1 MSEVEVFHTTDPTS
15 NEVADAITKLDYT
28 EPTQYRI
35 EFESETIHRP
45 TAKYI
50 VHRIGHGIGGKP
62 MLEFVVKRK
71 NGARFTIDSNPTGDP
86 MIINQFEQ
94 SPDKKERLLELRI
107 LGTEANMLDLAK
119 QWLR

>member
-15 NEVADAITKLDYT
+15 NEVADAITKLDHT
-28 EPTQYRI
+28 EPAQYRI
-35 EFESETIHRP
+35 EFKSETIHRP

-62 MLEFVVKRK
+62 MLEFVGKRK
-71 NGARFTIDSNPTGDP
+71 NGARFTIDSNPSGNP
-86 MIINQFEQ
+86 MIINHFEQ
-94 SPDKKERLLELRI
+94 SPDKEERLLELRI